1 MASITK
7 RGDTF
12 RITVSL
18 GVDGTGKRLRHTET
32 FTPTAKT
39 AKAAEREA
47 KHYAEVLEEQYR
59 KGLLTISENIEY
71 SDFCKRWYDNWATD
85 KLKQNQAEAYLSS
98 VELHVIPVLGK
109 MKLSAIRKKDC
120 QQVIDLLKEDGLA
133 PKTQHAIASAM
144 HSTFLYALKLDLIS
158 VDPCSNL
165 DLPSL
170 KKTDKIQCFDVEQS
184 QRFLTCLSMK
194 YPQKMGGRKRK
205 DSNGNEY
212 TVKPYV
218 RYVEVPYQFQVFF
231 HLSLLGGF
239 RRAELVALNW
249 SDIDFTN
256 RTITIDKSMIKTKKY
271 GQIVST
277 PKTASSYRTVYLP
290 QKCID
295 MLEELLD
302 RQMELCKMS
311 NWKGMP
317 YDQIMNNAVFTQQD
331 GTRMFL
337 DSPTAKFKKIIKA
350 FNSYI
355 EEQSEMLPTEEMKK
369 LKLQEKLP
377 EITLHDLRHS
387 FCTILIANGTD
398 VVTVSKLAGHSSPSV
413 TADIYSHLLKKS
425 AQDAAVTFERI
436 FTHSET
442 MELRA

>member
-12 RITVSL
+12 RITISL

-32 FTPTAKT
+32 FTPTKT
-39 AKAAEREA
+39 GKAAEREA

-59 KGLLTISENIEY
+59 KGVLTISENIEY
-71 SDFCKRWYDNWATD
+71 ADFCKRWYDNWAID

-98 VELHVIPVLGK
+98 LELHVIPVLGK
-109 MKLSAIRKKDC
+109 MRLNSIRKKDC
-120 QQVIDLLKEDGLA
+120 QQVIDKVKERGLA
-133 PKTQHAIASAM
+133 PKTQRAIASAM
-144 HSTFLYALKLDLIS
+144 HSTFRYALRLDLIS
-158 VDPCSNL
+158 IDPCSTL
-165 DLPSL
+165 DLQSL
-170 KKTDKIQCFDVEQS
+170 KKAEKIKCFDVEQS
-184 QRFLTCLSMK
+184 QRFLSCLSMK
-194 YPQKMGGRKRK
+194 FPQKMGGRKRK
-205 DSNGNEY
+205 DSNGKEY

-218 RYVEVPYQFQVFF
+218 RYVEIPFAFQVFF

-249 SDIDFTN
+249 SDVDFTN
-256 RTITIDKSMIKTKKY
+256 RTIKIDKSMIKTKKY
-271 GQIVST
+271 GQIIST
-277 PKTASSYRTVYLP
+277 PKTPSSYRTVYLP
-290 QKCID
+290 QNCID

-302 RQMELCKMS
+302 MQKEQCVCS

-317 YDQIMNNAVFTQQD
+317 LDQIMDNPIFTQQD

-337 DSPTAKFKKIIKA
+337 DSPTAKFAKIITA

-355 EEQSEMLPTEEMKK
+355 EEQAELLPTEEMRK

-387 FCTILIANGTD
+387 FCTILIASGVD

-413 TADIYSHLLKKS
+413 TADIYSHLLRKNAK
-425 AQDAAVTFERI
+425 DAAMTFEKI
-436 FTHSET
+436 FTPSKQS
-442 MELRA
+442 ELRA